1 MKLNS
6 TIRNGMFE
14 NRRLFSTQHSNS
26 LNPERGLQPA
36 ATCVARMPSEIA
48 AQISASAPKPKRRE
62 RRAPSRRC
70 AAALICCVVTL
81 FAALVFTGCE
91 TEVIDHGA
99 YLPLNV
105 PVNEKENYVAV
116 VLLNQRA
123 QNSVAVPGIQE
134 KHLPDGRLQ
143 VAVQLRNRESRRIQV
158 QANCE
163 FKDAQG
169 FVLDSTPFQNVFL
182 DENAQEQVNFISMT
196 DKAAKYTIRVR
207 EAR

>member
-6 TIRNGMFE
+6 
-14 NRRLFSTQHSNS
+14 NRSGDPAERRHFSTQHSAA
-26 LNPERGLQPA
+26 LCRDA
-36 ATCVARMPSEIA
+36 AT
-48 AQISASAPKPKRRE
+48 PKSQLTF
-62 RRAPSRRC
+62 AI
-70 AAALICCVVTL
+70 ICC
-81 FAALVFTGCE
+81 AIALLVATAFVSGCE

-116 VLLNQRA
+116 VLLNRRA

-143 VAVQLRNRESRRIQV
+143 VAVQLRNRENRRIQV

-169 FVLDSTPFQNVFL
+169 FALDSTPFQNVFL
-182 DENAQEQVNFISMT
+182 DENAQEQVNFVSMT
-196 DKAAKYTIRVR
+196 DKAVKYTIRVR